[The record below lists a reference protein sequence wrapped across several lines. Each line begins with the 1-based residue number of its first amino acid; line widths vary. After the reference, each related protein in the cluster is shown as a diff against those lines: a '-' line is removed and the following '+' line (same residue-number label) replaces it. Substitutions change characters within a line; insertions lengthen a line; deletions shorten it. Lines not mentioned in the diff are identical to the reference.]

1 MAGVALTKS
10 ALAHRMLEKP
20 SAPKLSVFDEARR
33 PQSLAAMKEQT
44 LKTAELAKKEL
55 ERPRRDLYDKVREAQ
70 AAANEL
76 CEGLP
81 ALSFEK
87 IDIES
92 LYIGVDLYLK
102 TLTYDVIAEED
113 VDRKAHVTKAKTT
126 FQSKLPAILQNDT
139 QIKEWQK
146 QVTVLAPAKKEVRWQ
161 Q

>member
-10 ALAHRMLEKP
+10 AVSHKFLERP
-20 SAPKLSVFDEARR
+20 AVPKLSKIEEAGR
-33 PQSLAAMKEQT
+33 PQTLGVMKEQA
-44 LKTAELAKKEL
+44 LKTAELAKREL
-55 ERPRRDLYDKVREAQ
+55 ERPRRDLYDQVREAQ
-70 AAANEL
+70 AAANET
-76 CEGLP
+76 CEGLS

-102 TLTYDVIAEED
+102 TLTYESIAEED
-113 VDRKAHVTKAKTT
+113 VERKAHLAKAKII